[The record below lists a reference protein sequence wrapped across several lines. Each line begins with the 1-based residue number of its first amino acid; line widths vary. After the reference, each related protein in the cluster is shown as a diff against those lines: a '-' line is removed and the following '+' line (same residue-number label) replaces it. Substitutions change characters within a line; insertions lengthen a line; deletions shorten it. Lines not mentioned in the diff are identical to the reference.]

1 MVSILPWLAALNPVV
16 TGVSLMPFAHDIS
29 CTELEHIS
37 VYISVIAELNTC
49 SCQSALHMCQTY
61 ETNDTNYK
69 ALQILKMNAYYLSSR
84 EAFLCKV

>member
-1 MVSILPWLAALNPVV
+1 
-16 TGVSLMPFAHDIS
+16 MPFAHDIS

-49 SCQSALHMCQTY
+49 SCPSALHMCQTC

-69 ALQILKMNAYYLSSR
+69 ALQILEMNAYHLK
-84 EAFLCKV
+84 AKKTFLCKM